1 MKPEVAILAVGL
13 MAVPAAAWSQEPGRP
28 GSFREEARVERVVV
42 DAYVTDRSGDPIP
55 DLGPADFR
63 VRVDGRTVELESA

>member
-1 MKPEVAILAVGL
+1 VKPEVAILAVGL

-42 DAYVTDRSGDPIP
+42 DA
-55 DLGPADFR
+55 
-63 VRVDGRTVELESA
+63 